1 MARRPENS
9 PFEDFIL
16 IAAKL
21 PWWGGASLAIIS
33 YIILHS
39 IASQPANDALTL

>member
-1 MARRPENS
+1 MSRRPKTN
-9 PFEDFIL
+9 PLEDIVI
-16 IAAKL
+16 IAARL